1 MSQRMHLCNNVR
13 SSYIQDPDILDWIN
27 KVFKLPNLSSGKIS
41 VLRPMQ
47 ERKLNSFEI
56 NFDFGFDFDYS
67 SSLVIQSKRMKIR
80 NSIYHSKDYNR
91 VGPKTANYIIS
102 FHSNNLICYGIIYY
116 FLKISTNIFIAVK
129 ELKKTSNLFDNLGA
143 RTSMEIIRIRN
154 TGIFNQYYC
163 NCIELDTLIFIHSSQ
178 VINKCLAKR
187 NNDNYIEALSQLE
200 VITPHD

>member
-1 MSQRMHLCNNVR
+1 MSQRMHLCKNVR

-56 NFDFGFDFDYS
+56 NFDFGFDYS

-116 FLKISTNIFIAVK
+116 FKCNFNI
-129 ELKKTSNLFDNLGA
+129 
-143 RTSMEIIRIRN
+143 
-154 TGIFNQYYC
+154 
-163 NCIELDTLIFIHSSQ
+163 
-178 VINKCLAKR
+178 
-187 NNDNYIEALSQLE
+187 
-200 VITPHD
+200 